1 MSAVYG
7 KWERGG
13 ETRKEE
19 GGKVYVFGGKAGRRK
34 VEEKKRVED
43 WERLGKTN
51 LGGIALAVNGVLGA
65 PVVVFAPVYVHL
77 IQRVTIAKWS
87 STDACKV
94 TIFNSCDNYEDC
106 VTNCRLRFKSVRLNR
121 VNCDYAAVYIQR
133 MLLVCHELYR
143 YKLLKQHITRPNEIK
158 KKII

>member
-1 MSAVYG
+1 MGAVYG

-19 GGKVYVFGGKAGRRK
+19 GGKVYVYGGRLEEGRLRRK
-34 VEEKKRVED
+34 KGLRTG
-43 WERLGKTN
+43 ERLGKTN

-94 TIFNSCDNYEDC
+94 TIFNSCNNY
-106 VTNCRLRFKSVRLNR
+106 
-121 VNCDYAAVYIQR
+121 
-133 MLLVCHELYR
+133 
-143 YKLLKQHITRPNEIK
+143 
-158 KKII
+158 